1 MKKVIAFLSAAVL
14 SASLLAGCGG
24 SAAPA
29 ATTAAPAASAAS
41 ETKAEETTA
50 AETKAEETT
59 AAASEAK
66 TEETAA
72 ETTADAEGTVTITDH
87 ADRTVTVPTDP
98 KNVVVLDIYPIPS
111 VLTVFLNSAEP
122 LKAIAPVSMN
132 AAKNGILSELYPEI
146 LDARTDILDGDDVNI
161 EALAAMEPD
170 LVIYTA
176 SNKKIQEKL
185 EPEVIMV
192 LSLYWNRKRTRFRSF
207 SGMSFVFSWIMS

>member
-1 MKKVIAFLSAAVL
+1 MKKLISLVFAGALAFSTLT
-14 SASLLAGCGG
+14 GCGG
-24 SAAPA
+24 TAAPA

-66 TEETAA
+66 AEETTAVASEAKAEETAA
-72 ETTADAEGTVTITDH
+72 EAAADAEGTVTITDH

-132 AAKNGILSELYPEI
+132 AAKNGILSALYPEI
-146 LDARTDILDGDDVNI
+146 LNARTDILDGDDVYI

-170 LVIYTA
+170 LDI
-176 SNKKIQEKL
+176 
-185 EPEVIMV
+185 
-192 LSLYWNRKRTRFRSF
+192 
-207 SGMSFVFSWIMS
+207 